1 MSRRILNV
9 GVLGYA
15 DVFKKHMKNA
25 FEKSEYYIIKKIGSR
40 NTENILDL
48 EKLSKEGLCI
58 TSYEDVI
65 NDQEIDLV
73 YIPLPNSLHFEWICK
88 ALEMGKHILVE
99 KPIVLNRFELDY
111 VADLA
116 NRSNLIIK
124 QNFMFEYH
132 SQFKFIQREI
142 KNGRIGEL
150 RSVKSSFG
158 FPPFKDNENIRYNL
172 SLGGG
177 ALNDAG
183 AYGIK
188 MSTLLLDFTDNFSVF
203 SGLNID
209 KVRNV
214 DLFGSAYLID
224 KNGVHAHIDF
234 GFDNFY
240 QCELTIWGSK
250 GRISANRIFT
260 AGPGVQP
267 KIIIETN
274 DEEEVIKFESENHFI
289 KIIEQLYYD
298 IIAENF
304 DLEVKRNLEFVQLL
318 EEIRDKA
325 VINYIC

>member
-1 MSRRILNV
+1 
-9 GVLGYA
+9 
-15 DVFKKHMKNA
+15 MKNA
-25 FEKSEYYIIKKIGSR
+25 FEKSEYYIIKKLGIR
-40 NTENILDL
+40 NAANILDL
-48 EKLSKEGLCI
+48 EKLTEEGLLI

-65 NDQEIDLV
+65 NDKEIDLV

-88 ALEMGKHILVE
+88 VLEMGKHILVE
-99 KPIVLNRFELDY
+99 KPIVLNRYELDY

-116 NRSNLIIK
+116 DRKNLIIK

-142 KNGRIGEL
+142 KKGRIGEL
-150 RSVKSSFG
+150 RCVRSSFG
-158 FPPFKDNENIRYNL
+158 FPPFKDNKNIRYNFN
-172 SLGGG
+172 LGGG

-188 MSTLLLDFTDNFSVF
+188 ISTLLLDFEDSFSVF

-209 KVRNV
+209 KEKSV
-214 DLFGSAYLID
+214 DLFGSAFLID

-250 GRISANRIFT
+250 GKISANRIFT

-267 KIIIETN
+267 KIVIETN
-274 DEEEVIKFESENHFI
+274 DEEEVIKFDSENHFI
-289 KIIEQLYYD
+289 KTIEQLYFD
-298 IIAENF
+298 IIDENF
-304 DLEVKRNLEFVQLL
+304 DLEVKNNFEFVQLL

-325 VINYIC
+325 VINYI

>member
-1 MSRRILNV
+1 
-9 GVLGYA
+9 
-15 DVFKKHMKNA
+15 
-25 FEKSEYYIIKKIGSR
+25 
-40 NTENILDL
+40 
-48 EKLSKEGLCI
+48 
-58 TSYEDVI
+58 
-65 NDQEIDLV
+65 
-73 YIPLPNSLHFEWICK
+73 
-88 ALEMGKHILVE
+88 MGKHILVE